1 MSLEISR
8 LERRYGDFT
17 LGPMDLTVEPG
28 VTAVLGPSG
37 SGKSTLLSLIAGFE
51 SPDSGRITINGRRIE
66 DLPPE
71 DRSVGMVFQNY
82 ALFPH
87 LTVRENLAFG
97 ATETA
102 SVETTAEMLE
112 IKPLLDR
119 EPNTLSGGE
128 AQRVA
133 LARALV
139 SEPEVLLLDEPLSSL
154 DAPIRRRLRLELRDV
169 LAALEI
175 PVVYVTHDQSEA
187 AVVGDRLALLD
198 DGDLVREG
206 PTGAVFDR
214 PNSAFVA
221 EFLGMEN
228 VFPATV
234 VSENGSGSV
243 VDVGSRT
250 LTAAREPPAEPVAVA
265 IHPSAIDLHTNGA
278 VSVEEDE
285 NSIECSVERILT
297 QHTDATVVLHWD
309 GTNRLTATV
318 SRQVARKLAVG
329 DTCRATI
336 APGDVHLTRRD
347 R

>member
-1 MSLEISR
+1 MSLELSR
-8 LERRYGDFT
+8 LERQYEDFT
-17 LGPMDLTVEPG
+17 LGPMSLTIEPG

-37 SGKSTLLSLIAGFE
+37 SGKSTVLSLIAGFE
-51 SPDSGRITINGRRIE
+51 SPDGGRVRINGRRIDE
-66 DLPPE
+66 LPPE

-97 ATETA
+97 ATKGGDIEATA
-102 SVETTAEMLE
+102 QLLE
-112 IKPLLDR
+112 IEPLLDR

-139 SEPEVLLLDEPLSSL
+139 SEPDVLLLDEPLSSL
-154 DAPIRRRLRLELRDV
+154 DAPIRKRLRLELRDV

-175 PVVYVTHDQSEA
+175 PVVYVTHDQAEA

-198 DGDLVREG
+198 NGNLVREG
-206 PTGAVFDR
+206 RTGDVFDR

-228 VFPATV
+228 VFPASV
-234 VSENGSGSV
+234 VRENGSGTV

-250 LTAAREPPAEPVAVA
+250 LTAAREPPSEPMAVA
-265 IHPSAIDLHTNGA
+265 IHPDTVELFGNGEK
-278 VSVEEDE
+278 SFEDGE
-285 NSIECSVERILT
+285 NVIQCSVERILT
-297 QHTDATVVLHWD
+297 QHTDATIVLDWD
-309 GTNRLTATV
+309 GRNRLTATV
-318 SRQVARKLAVG
+318 DRHVARSLTVG
-329 DTCRATI
+329 ETCQATV
-336 APGDVHLTRRD
+336 APADVHLTRRD